1 MLTQVHQA
9 SSQDALHVIFVHGLG
24 GNARTTWMS
33 NSADPATF
41 WPEWIGEDV
50 GCNVWIA
57 GYNASPSAWF
67 NETTSL
73 ADLGEALFTALQ
85 VEPGLQGQSLVLVG
99 HSLGGLAIKSG
110 MTQAES
116 LKDPQ
121 RLNLLERISGV
132 VFIGTP
138 HQGAH
143 LATIVNKLS
152 RLLKINPP
160 VGDMT
165 KHNSL
170 LSLQSRQFRSLL
182 TQRSLDVR
190 VFFESKG
197 FFSGYRIFGLNLGSN
212 YLIVD
217 GSSSDP
223 GIAGVTPIPIDG
235 DHFEIAKPKSRQDLV
250 HKALVDLLKDITNR
264 LAQRSSAKAP
274 SLSAFRSLPS
284 DIQTRLQNASAALL
298 SWPSTLADGRWL
310 ERPEL
315 EGLIERLKTEPSS
328 THILLG
334 DPGCGKSALLVHLA
348 QEKQAAGW
356 QVLAIK
362 ADQLPPEVLDRG
374 ALERHLNLGADTA
387 TVVRELAKNG
397 PVLVLIDQ
405 VDALADL
412 VVQHSGRLRV
422 MLDLVQDLS
431 DVDGVHTVVSSRT
444 FEQKHDPALRNL
456 YATVVQ
462 LELPEWTTV
471 RSVLSAKGMQVEAW
485 NQDIQQVLRSPHALD
500 TFLSL
505 LGNATEPE
513 ALRSF
518 HGLQETQWETQV
530 LCDASGK
537 RGATLHHLANLMA
550 DREVLGIPLAQ
561 VEDHHAEIK
570 ALTAAGLLRVDPGPG
585 RVEFRHQTLYEF
597 VRARSFLEESGSLT
611 ETVRAQ
617 QANLRIRPQL
627 WHALGYFRE
636 VSPEEYGAEIR
647 RLWDADLRPH
657 LKMLLIEFLGL
668 QTAPILAERQLIEQ
682 TIEDR
687 WSLPRFIGAAVGSP
701 GWFEILSTTHLPRL
715 MSLPEDQAK
724 ILVPLL
730 RLALRFNADSVVDL
744 VRRHWLCNEERD
756 VLSWEVLGFGEVA
769 PQVGPWLDSL
779 ILITERSQIAEWAVE
794 HLAGVISAAYPDEAP
809 RLLAAWVKRQL
820 DSAST
825 RLASSSTEDASLVSS
840 LSKGVNSIFE
850 MREFHDME
858 AIAEASPRAYIENL
872 WPLLLKGLSLCA
884 FEDSSVVIGYK
895 QIHGLLFQ
903 DFDDEAVQYERPL
916 LRSIQLG
923 IEGWAAS
930 DPESFLDFV
939 TQNAQSELLLIHRFL
954 AAGLLRAAAHSPHRV
969 YEYLIG
975 DPRRMVL
982 GPYTDAHKH
991 SVALIEAISPM
1002 LDDNAYGGLEAL
1014 LRHWRYYTAEDHHDD
1029 ADIRHRR
1036 LLTERKHRLRLLR
1049 ALSPSRRS
1057 TSLQRLVDEEERAF
1071 PGLTSKDIH
1080 FTGVQFIGS
1089 PVSAKQMS
1097 QAADAD
1103 ILNLFDEL
1111 RDDTAWDHPRH
1122 DMKGGAIQAGR
1133 QLAELAKTDLDKA
1146 LRIVRALDPVHNEIP
1161 VSCVLRE
1168 LVPAGL
1174 AVPELYALIIELED
1188 KGFVGSGF
1196 RQDAAHAVT
1205 NAPKNEAPVPEELIN
1220 RMERWLVSIPA
1231 ESFSEI
1237 KTETKNASSAIL
1249 WGLGTMESLPGG
1261 NYPVLSALTS
1271 ACLMAEPPRLDRWIS
1286 ILERHLKCVESP
1298 RVWEA
1303 MVPHELACLNMVER
1317 SRAEAF
1323 INQLV
1328 SKIPCIVNG
1337 RRWAHFVAH
1346 SFRWASATAA
1356 ERWLMKIVEGS
1367 EEGLQGAGELAVLR
1381 HALYPAETWPR
1392 ELIER
1397 FIKDASSPAALGV
1410 AYGVAH
1416 LWHEPMARPVVHPI
1430 LLQLLRS
1437 GDEDILTALTAIFL
1451 HDGFAVDTET
1461 KELLDTL
1468 VESPNIFRNGRAEHF
1483 SEALAN
1489 LTVSEPD
1496 LVCRVAHAILDVAA
1510 DRMGNIGSSWYFG
1523 TEWLLDIALK
1533 LQDLGEAQR
1542 ADGSKLFERMLEF
1555 NMPQA
1560 REMSLDLDKRM
1571 PTGNSS
1577 RAPRRRSRARIHK
1590 GTVTK

>member
-1 MLTQVHQA
+1 MAKLTQIHQA
-9 SSQDALHVIFVHGLG
+9 SSQNALHVVFVHGLG
-24 GNARTTWMS
+24 GEAQATWMCK
-33 NSADPATF
+33 SADPTTL
-41 WPEWIGEDV
+41 WPVWIGEDV
-50 GCNVWIA
+50 GCNIWVA
-57 GYNASPSAWF
+57 GYNASPTAWI

-73 ADLGEALFTALQ
+73 ADLGETLFAALQ
-85 VEPGLQGQSLVLVG
+85 VEPSLKDQSLVLVG
-99 HSLGGLAIKSG
+99 HSLGGLVIKSG
-110 MTQAES
+110 MTQAEH
-116 LKDPQ
+116 LAAPK
-121 RLNLLERISGV
+121 RLQLLERIAGV

-143 LATIVNKLS
+143 LATIMNKL
-152 RLLKINPP
+152 RRKLKMNPQ
-160 VGDMT
+160 VGNMT
-165 KHNSL
+165 KHDPWLNL
-170 LSLQSRQFRSLL
+170 LSQQFRALYAE
-182 TQRSLDVR
+182 RSFEVR
-190 VFFESKG
+190 VFYESKG
-197 FFSGYRIFGLNLGSN
+197 ILRGYRIFGLNIGWN
-212 YLIVD
+212 YFIVD
-217 GSSSDP
+217 GGTSDP
-223 GIAGVTPIPIDG
+223 GIVGVTPTAIDG
-235 DHFEIAKPKSRQDLV
+235 DHFEIAKPKSRQDLI
-250 HKALVDLLKDITNR
+250 HKALVGFLKDITNK
-264 LAQRSSAKAP
+264 LASRASAKDP
-274 SLSAFRSLPS
+274 IFQPLPS

-315 EGLIERLKTEPSS
+315 DGLIERLKTEPSS
-328 THILLG
+328 SNILLG

-362 ADQLPPEVLDRG
+362 ADRLPPEVLDRG
-374 ALERHLNLGADTA
+374 ALERHLNLGADTV
-387 TVVRELAKNG
+387 TVVRELAKNR

-431 DVDGVHTVVSSRT
+431 DMDGVHTVVSCRT

-456 YATVVQ
+456 DATVVR
-462 LELPEWTTV
+462 LELPEWTV
-471 RSVLSAKGMQVEAW
+471 VQSVLSAKGLQANAW
-485 NQDIQQVLRSPHALD
+485 NQEIQQVLRSPHALD
-500 TFLSL
+500 VFLSL
-505 LGNATEPE
+505 LGGNSEPE

-518 HGLQETQWETQV
+518 HGLQEEQWKTQV
-530 LCDASGK
+530 LCDTTGK
-537 RGATLHHLANLMA
+537 RRATLHHLAKLMA
-550 DREVLGIPLAQ
+550 DGEVLGTPLAQ
-561 VEDHHAEIK
+561 VEEHNPEIQ
-570 ALTAAGLLRVDPGPG
+570 ALAAAGLLRVDSGPG

-597 VRARSFLEESGSLT
+597 VRARSFLEESGRLT

-627 WHALGYFRE
+627 WHALGYFRGA
-636 VSPEEYGAEIR
+636 SPEEYGAEIR

-687 WSLPRFIGAAVGSP
+687 WFLPRFIGAAVGSP

-715 MSLPEDQAK
+715 MSLPEGQAQM
-724 ILVPLL
+724 LVPLL
-730 RLALRFNADSVVDL
+730 RQALHFNADSVVDL
-744 VRRHWLCNEERD
+744 VHRYWLGNKDRD
-756 VLSWEVLGFGEVA
+756 VLSWEVLGIGEVA
-769 PQVGPWLDSL
+769 PQVGRWLDSL
-779 ILITERSQIAEWAVE
+779 ILITGRSQIAEWAVE
-794 HLAGVISAAYPDEAP
+794 HLAGVASASHPDEAP
-809 RLLAAWVKRQL
+809 RLVAAWVKRQL
-820 DSAST
+820 DSARTHLATAST
-825 RLASSSTEDASLVSS
+825 DDAVISSR
-840 LSKGVNSIFE
+840 SKSIRDILE
-850 MREFHDME
+850 TREFHDMG

-872 WPLLLKGLSLCA
+872 WPLLLEGLSLCT
-884 FEDSSVVIGYK
+884 FEIQSVLVGYS
-895 QIHGLLFQ
+895 QTSGLPFQ
-903 DFDDEAVQYERPL
+903 DFDDEAVQYDLPL

-923 IEGWAAS
+923 IEGWAES
-930 DPESFLDFV
+930 DPASFLDFV
-939 TQNAQSELLLIHRFL
+939 AENAQSELLLIHKFL
-954 AAGLLRAAAHSPHRV
+954 AAGLLRAAAHSPLRV

-975 DPRRMVL
+975 DPRRMAL
-982 GPYTDAHKH
+982 GPYTDAHKY
-991 SVALIEAISPM
+991 SVVLIEVISPM
-1002 LDDNAYGGLEAL
+1002 LDDNAYDSLEAI
-1014 LRHWRYYTAEDHHDD
+1014 LRNWRYYTAEAHKDDD

-1036 LLTERKHRLRLLR
+1036 LLSERKHRLRLLR
-1049 ALSPSRRS
+1049 ALPASRRS
-1057 TSLQRLVDEEERAF
+1057 SSMQRLVTEEERAF

-1133 QLAELAKTDLDKA
+1133 QLAELAKTDLDKV

-1205 NAPKNEAPVPEELIN
+1205 NAPKNEAPVPEDLIN
-1220 RMERWLVSIPA
+1220 RMERWLVSIPE
-1231 ESFSEI
+1231 ESSCEI

-1317 SRAEAF
+1317 SRAETF
-1323 INQLV
+1323 IDQLL
-1328 SKIPCIVNG
+1328 SKAPCIVNG

-1346 SFRWASATAA
+1346 SFYWASATATQ
-1356 ERWLMKIVEGS
+1356 RWLMNII
-1367 EEGLQGAGELAVLR
+1367 EENKERLQGAGELGVLR
-1381 HALYPAETWPR
+1381 HALFPAETWPR
-1392 ELIER
+1392 ELIET
-1397 FIKDASSPAALGV
+1397 FIKDPSSSAALGV
-1410 AYGVAH
+1410 AYAVAH

-1430 LLQLLRS
+1430 LLHLLRS

-1451 HDGFAVDTET
+1451 NDGFTVDSET

-1468 VESPNIFRNGRAEHF
+1468 VEFPNIFKNGRAEHF
-1483 SEALAN
+1483 SEVLAN
-1489 LTVSEPD
+1489 LAVSEPNR
-1496 LVCRVAHAILDVAA
+1496 VCRVAHAILDVAA
-1510 DRMGNIGSSWYFG
+1510 DQMVNIGTSWYFG

-1533 LQDLGEAQR
+1533 LQDMGESQR

-1560 REMSLDLDKRM
+1560 REMTLDLDKRM
-1571 PTGNSS
+1571 PSGNSP
-1577 RAPRRRSRARIHK
+1577 RAPRRRSRTRTRK
-1590 GTVTK
+1590 GAGTK